1 MMRANINIYL
11 FASKLW
17 LQYSVAEN
25 SILSAKSLLLGK
37 AGLLEKVLRTAEL
50 S

>member
-1 MMRANINIYL
+1 MRANINIYL
-11 FASKLW
+11 FASKLR

-37 AGLLEKVLRTAEL
+37 AGLLEKVFEN